1 MLNDP
6 TNFDDW
12 NIYIMSAKKSPKKPT
27 KEAASTEV
35 KKIILKKILM
45 LKKILLKKILT
56 LKKILL
62 KKAPKPRKI
71 PKQQKTKHLQSQHL
85 NLLLVIFQVFPHQ
98 PIDLAGNKYLGIRK
112 RLKITLMITKKIFK
126 NFQLK
131 IVVLT

>member
-1 MLNDP
+1 
-6 TNFDDW
+6 
-12 NIYIMSAKKSPKKPT
+12 
-27 KEAASTEV
+27 
-35 KKIILKKILM
+35 M

-56 LKKILL
+56 LKKTLL
-62 KKAPKPRKI
+62 KKAPKPLKI

-85 NLLLVIFQVFPHQ
+85 NLLLVIFQAFPLQ